1 MFRLLLPAALCL
13 CATLSI
19 ADTIILPKI
28 GVAPQPAMPPFGN
41 APGTP
46 ENLQPHSG
54 LCGR

>member
-1 MFRLLLPAALCL
+1 
-13 CATLSI
+13 
-19 ADTIILPKI
+19 
-28 GVAPQPAMPPFGN
+28 VAPQPAMPPCGN